1 MAEAL
6 PEVVDRLEALQ
17 GLHNQGQNELWILS
31 LWQQLNFT
39 FILLVCY
46 IKFGWSRVENKGV
59 EYQAKPFKKVN
70 IREWVVLTLF
80 QFNISGE
87 EKKFFIWLAGISFD
101 PFSTRV
107 ESFIYEK
114 CSRIVALK

>member
-1 MAEAL
+1 
-6 PEVVDRLEALQ
+6 
-17 GLHNQGQNELWILS
+17 
-31 LWQQLNFT
+31 
-39 FILLVCY
+39 
-46 IKFGWSRVENKGV
+46 
-59 EYQAKPFKKVN
+59 
-70 IREWVVLTLF
+70 VLTLF